1 MLFPKYKN
9 YSINTLAD
17 LSEAVVDIT
26 NKQNRVIGLLRFA
39 MICIDIALIGHMVQ
53 TNSQL
58 RSMQDEIDEL
68 KAKEHTPQED

>member
-26 NKQNRVIGLLRFA
+26 NKQNRAINLLRFA
-39 MICIDIALIGHMVQ
+39 MLCIDIALIGHMIQ
-53 TNSQL
+53 SEHKMNE
-58 RSMQDEIDEL
+58 MQDEIDAL

>member
-26 NKQNRVIGLLRFA
+26 NKQNRNVNLLRFA
-39 MICIDIALIGHMVQ
+39 VLCLDIAVFAYMVQ
-53 TNSQL
+53 SDSKL
-58 RSMQDEIDEL
+58 RKMQDEIDEL